1 MDAPRIMGTWT
12 DEYLDL
18 MIRKLT
24 ERKTREREPSRDPEG
39 VSVDALAAASNGM
52 IEVKR

>member
-24 ERKTREREPSRDPEG
+24 ERKTRERDPEG
-39 VSVDALAAASNGM
+39 VSADALAAASNGM